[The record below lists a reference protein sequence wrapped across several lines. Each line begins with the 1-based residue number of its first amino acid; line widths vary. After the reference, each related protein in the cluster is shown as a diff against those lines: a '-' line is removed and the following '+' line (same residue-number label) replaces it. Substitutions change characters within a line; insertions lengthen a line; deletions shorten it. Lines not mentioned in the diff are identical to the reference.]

1 MKSVEIQGTLRTDTG
16 SKYAQAERKAGN
28 VPCVI
33 YGGEVPPFHFSAPA
47 LAFKSLVYTP
57 EAKTATITVD
67 GKTVKA
73 VIQDMQ
79 FHPVT
84 DALMH
89 IDFIQLDEGKAV
101 TMNIPVVLNGQA
113 RGVLNGGKLKMILRT
128 LSVRA
133 LPNEMPD
140 NIQLD
145 ITDLSIGKS
154 IRVSD
159 VVPSKF
165 EILNAD
171 TAVIV
176 TVKKARGAMEDE
188 EEDEEGSAEEGNAEG
203 SSDAPA
209 EASAEASE

>member
-1 MKSVEIQGTLRTDTG
+1 MKSVEIQGTVRTELG
-16 SKYAQAERKAGN
+16 SKFAQAERKAGN

-33 YGGEVPPFHFSAPA
+33 YGGETPIHFSAPV

-57 EAKTATITVD
+57 EAKTAKITVGD
-67 GKTVKA
+67 QTIEA

-84 DALMH
+84 DVLMH
-89 IDFIQLDEGKAV
+89 IDFIQLIDGKPV
-101 TMNIPVVLNGQA
+101 TMNIPVVLHGQA
-113 RGVLNGGKLKMILRT
+113 RGVLNGGKLKMVLRT

-133 LPNEMPD
+133 LPNELPEGID
-140 NIQLD
+140 LD
-145 ITDLSIGKS
+145 ITKLRIGKS

-159 VVPSKF
+159 VVPTGY

-176 TVKKARGAMEDE
+176 TIKKARGAVDDGDDE
-188 EEDEEGSAEEGNAEG
+188 EEEAGAE
-203 SSDAPA
+203 APA
-209 EASAEASE
+209 AEAAAE

>member
-1 MKSVEIQGTLRTDTG
+1 MKSVEIQGTLRTDIG

-33 YGGEVPPFHFSAPA
+33 YGGEAPVHFSAPI

-67 GKTVKA
+67 GKTVEA

-84 DALMH
+84 DALIH
-89 IDFIQLDEGKAV
+89 IDFIQLVEGKAV

-113 RGVLNGGKLKMILRT
+113 RGVLNGGKLKMVLRT

-133 LPNEMPD
+133 LPNEMPESIEL
-140 NIQLD
+140 NITNLR
-145 ITDLSIGKS
+145 IGKS

-159 VVPSKF
+159 VVPAGY

-176 TVKKARGAMEDE
+176 TIKKARGAVDDD
-188 EEDEEGSAEEGNAEG
+188 EDEEGAAEEGGAEAAAE
-203 SSDAPA
+203 APA
-209 EASAEASE
+209 EAAE

>member
-1 MKSVEIQGTLRTDTG
+1 MKSVEIQGTLRTEVG

-33 YGGEVPPFHFSAPA
+33 YGGEAPVHFSAPI

-67 GKTVKA
+67 GKTVEA

-84 DALMH
+84 DALIH
-89 IDFIQLDEGKAV
+89 IDFIQLVEGKAV

-113 RGVLNGGKLKMILRT
+113 RGVLNGGKLKMVLRT

-145 ITDLSIGKS
+145 ITNLRIGKS

-159 VVPSKF
+159 VVPAGY

-176 TVKKARGAMEDE
+176 TVKKARGAMDDEDD
-188 EEDEEGSAEEGNAEG
+188 DEEGATEEGSVEG

-209 EASAEASE
+209 EAPAEAAE

>member
-1 MKSVEIQGTLRTDTG
+1 
-16 SKYAQAERKAGN
+16 
-28 VPCVI
+28 
-33 YGGEVPPFHFSAPA
+33 
-47 LAFKSLVYTP
+47 
-57 EAKTATITVD
+57 
-67 GKTVKA
+67 
-73 VIQDMQ
+73 MQ

-145 ITDLSIGKS
+145 ITDLAIGKS

-165 EILNAD
+165 EILNGD

-188 EEDEEGSAEEGNAEG
+188 EEDTHRTVAVRAMVSTLVTMPAAE
-203 SSDAPA
+203 
-209 EASAEASE
+209 

>member
-1 MKSVEIQGTLRTDTG
+1 MKSVEIQGTLRTEVG
-16 SKYAQAERKAGN
+16 SKFAQAERKAGN

-33 YGGEVPPFHFSAPA
+33 YGGEAPVHFSAPA

-67 GKTVKA
+67 GKTVEA

-89 IDFIQLDEGKAV
+89 IDFIQLVEGKAV

-113 RGVLNGGKLKMILRT
+113 RGVLNGGKLKMVLRT

-133 LPNEMPD
+133 LPNELPD

-145 ITDLSIGKS
+145 ITNLRIGKS

-159 VVPSKF
+159 VVPAGY

-176 TVKKARGAMEDE
+176 TVKKARGAMDDED
-188 EEDEEGSAEEGNAEG
+188 EDEEGAAEEGGAEAAAE
-203 SSDAPA
+203 APA
-209 EASAEASE
+209 EAAE

>member
-1 MKSVEIQGTLRTDTG
+1 MKSVEIQGTLRTEVG

-33 YGGEVPPFHFSAPA
+33 YGGEAPVHFSAPI

-67 GKTVKA
+67 GKTVEA

-84 DALMH
+84 DALIH
-89 IDFIQLDEGKAV
+89 IDFIELVEGKAV

-113 RGVLNGGKLKMILRT
+113 RGVLNGGKLKMVLRT

-145 ITDLSIGKS
+145 ITNLRIGKS

-159 VVPSKF
+159 VVPAGY

-176 TVKKARGAMEDE
+176 TVKKARGAMDDEDDE
-188 EEDEEGSAEEGNAEG
+188 EEGATEEGSVEG

-209 EASAEASE
+209 EAPAEAAE

>member
-1 MKSVEIQGTLRTDTG
+1 MKSVEIQGTLRTEVG

-33 YGGEVPPFHFSAPA
+33 YGGEAPVHFSAPI

-67 GKTVKA
+67 GKTVEA

-84 DALMH
+84 DALIH
-89 IDFIQLDEGKAV
+89 IDFIQLVEGKAV

-113 RGVLNGGKLKMILRT
+113 RGVLNGGKLKMVLRT

-133 LPNEMPD
+133 LPNEMPESIEL
-140 NIQLD
+140 NITNLR
-145 ITDLSIGKS
+145 IGKS

-159 VVPSKF
+159 VVPAGF

-176 TVKKARGAMEDE
+176 TIKKARGAVDDDD
-188 EEDEEGSAEEGNAEG
+188 EDEEGAAEEGG
-203 SSDAPA
+203 A
-209 EASAEASE
+209 EAAE

>member
-1 MKSVEIQGTLRTDTG
+1 MKSVEIQGTLRTDIG

-33 YGGEVPPFHFSAPA
+33 YGGEAPFHFSAPA

-67 GKTVKA
+67 GNTFRA

-89 IDFIQLDEGKAV
+89 IDFMQLVEGKVV
-101 TMNIPVVLNGQA
+101 TMDIPVVLNGQA

-140 NIQLD
+140 NIQLE
-145 ITDLSIGKS
+145 ITDLTIGKS

-159 VVPSKF
+159 VVPSGF

-176 TVKKARGAMEDE
+176 NVKKARGAMDDED
-188 EEDEEGSAEEGNAEG
+188 EDEEGSVEEGSAEG

-209 EASAEASE
+209 EAPAAS